1 MRHIVAIDM
10 RYVENLHSGLSRFSL
25 NIFYNLIKYSSYEDL
40 YFIILMPPKNI
51 SKDLNLINGLDLRKV
66 KIIYSK
72 NKRGLRW
79 KIPFFIFD
87 FTLYSKLRSENVEFF
102 LSPYIDPPFLPGI
115 KVISTIH
122 DLIFIRVK
130 NYFNHLR
137 FFKRFLAELRII
149 LTLLYSDNILTVS
162 RTTKDILISRYQFL
176 PFAKEKLNNITVI
189 FNGITKLTDSKKRYQ
204 KRSFCFNN
212 EYFLYVGDR
221 RNHKN
226 LFYTIELIKNYNLK
240 FKKNFK
246 LIIAG
251 SDSYK
256 NYKLKNFIKANL
268 FVNEI
273 INPDD
278 FVLDELYQ
286 SCTALILLSFD
297 EGFGIP
303 VIEAASRSKK
313 IILSDIK
320 IFKEI
325 APSHSLIL
333 DLKQKSQHVKLL
345 HDYINKE
352 VKVNPQT
359 ILKKW
364 SWKYSS
370 LKLKK
375 MLLSNLI

>member
-25 NIFYNLIKYSSYEDL
+25 NIFFNLIKYSSYDDL
-40 YFIILMPPKNI
+40 HFIILMPPKNI
-51 SKDLNLINGLDLRKV
+51 SKDLNLIDGLDLRKV

-87 FTLYSKLRSENVEFF
+87 LTLYSKLRSENVEVF

-137 FFKRFLAELRII
+137 LFKRFLAEFRII
-149 LTLLYSDNILTVS
+149 LTLLYSHNILTVS
-162 RTTKDILISRYQFL
+162 RTTKDILISRYKFL

-189 FNGITKLTDSKKRYQ
+189 FNGITKLMDSK
-204 KRSFCFNN
+204 KRSFCFNK

-226 LFYTIELIKNYNLK
+226 LFYTIELIRDYNLK

-268 FVNEI
+268 FVEEI

-278 FVLDELYQ
+278 FLLDELYQ

-333 DLKQKSQHVKLL
+333 DLKQESQHVKLL

-359 ILKKW
+359 ILKKLTF
-364 SWKYSS
+364 YSTT
-370 LKLKK
+370 
-375 MLLSNLI
+375 NVEN

>member
-1 MRHIVAIDM
+1 MRNVVAIDM
-10 RYVENLHSGLSRFSL
+10 RYVENLYSGLSRFSL
-25 NIFYNLIKYSSYEDL
+25 NIFQNLIKYSSDDDI

-51 SKDLNLINGLDLRKV
+51 SKELNLMNGLDSAKV
-66 KIIYSK
+66 KFIYSK

-87 FTLYSKLRSENVEFF
+87 ITLYSKLRGENVEVF
-102 LSPYIDPPFLPGI
+102 LSPYIDPPLLPGI

-130 NYFNHLR
+130 NYFNNLR
-137 FFKRFLAELRII
+137 LFKRILAEFRII
-149 LTLLYSDNILTVS
+149 ITLLYSHNVLTVS
-162 RTTKDILISRYQFL
+162 RTTKDILISRYKFL
-176 PFAKEKLNNITVI
+176 PFIKEKLNNITII
-189 FNGITKLTDSKKRYQ
+189 FNGITKLQDSKNNFQ
-204 KRSFCFNN
+204 KRRFYFEK

-226 LFYTIELIKNYNLK
+226 LFYTIELIKSFNLK
-240 FKKNFK
+240 YKKNYK

-256 NYKLKNFIKANL
+256 NCKLKKFIQANL
-268 FVNEI
+268 FVKEI
-273 INPDD
+273 INPND

-286 SCTALILLSFD
+286 SCAALILLSFD

-303 VIEAASRSKK
+303 IIEAASRSKK
-313 IILSDIK
+313 IILSNIK
-320 IFKEI
+320 IFMEI
-325 APSHSLIL
+325 APSHSLLL
-333 DLKQKSQHVKLL
+333 DLKQKNQHVKLL

-352 VKVNPQT
+352 VNVNSQT

-375 MLLSNLI
+375 MLLSNLS

>member
-1 MRHIVAIDM
+1 MRHKVAIDM

-25 NIFYNLIKYSSYEDL
+25 NIFHNLIKYSSDEDI

-51 SKDLNLINGLDLRKV
+51 SKDLNFINGLNLKKI

-87 FTLYSKLRSENVEFF
+87 LKLYSKLRSENVEVF
-102 LSPYIDPPFLPGI
+102 LSPYIDPPLLPGI
-115 KVISTIH
+115 KVIPTIH

-130 NYFNHLR
+130 NYFNNLR
-137 FFKRFLAELRII
+137 FFKRILAEFRII
-149 LTLLYSDNILTVS
+149 LTLLYSHNVLTVS
-162 RTTKDILISRYQFL
+162 RTTKDILIYRYQFL
-176 PFAKEKLNNITVI
+176 PFIKKKLNDITVI
-189 FNGITKLTDSKKRYQ
+189 YNGITKFKDSKNKYQ
-204 KRSFCFNN
+204 KRSFSFNK

-226 LFYTIELIKNYNLK
+226 LFYTIELIKNYNLEY
-240 FKKNFK
+240 KKNFK

-256 NYKLKNFIKANL
+256 NHKLKRNIKANL
-268 FVNEI
+268 FVKEI
-273 INPDD
+273 INPND
-278 FVLDELYQ
+278 FVLNELYQ
-286 SCTALILLSFD
+286 RCAALILLSFD

-303 VIEAASRSKK
+303 IIEAASRSKK
-313 IILSDIK
+313 VILSDIK

-325 APSHSLIL
+325 APSHSLVL

-345 HDYINKE
+345 HAYINKE
-352 VKVNPQT
+352 VIVDPQT

-375 MLLSNLI
+375 MLLSNLS